1 MFKLLLVVLN
11 SRAKVQKIFHIRKR
25 ESACTQFI
33 PYFRQFLHMREG
45 RSLQQGV
52 SRSQK
57 SEVRNQKRGGRG
69 KYIKLNKPLR
79 REYALTGYPRSAPH
93 RALKSKLFVPDRASN
108 RTSYGGTFPPEAIN
122 IDKVYWFLAPPYK
135 NTLRSQKCPK
145 IASQC
150 GCNNP
155 YAPNGF
161 LKVSATNDFL

>member
-1 MFKLLLVVLN
+1 MYMFKLLLVVLN
-11 SRAKVQKIFHIRKR
+11 SRAKVQIFFHIRKR
-25 ESACTQFI
+25 ESVCAQFI

-52 SRSQK
+52 FRSQK
-57 SEVRNQKRGGRG
+57 AEVRN
-69 KYIKLNKPLR
+69 
-79 REYALTGYPRSAPH
+79 
-93 RALKSKLFVPDRASN
+93 
-108 RTSYGGTFPPEAIN
+108 
-122 IDKVYWFLAPPYK
+122 
-135 NTLRSQKCPK
+135 QKCPK